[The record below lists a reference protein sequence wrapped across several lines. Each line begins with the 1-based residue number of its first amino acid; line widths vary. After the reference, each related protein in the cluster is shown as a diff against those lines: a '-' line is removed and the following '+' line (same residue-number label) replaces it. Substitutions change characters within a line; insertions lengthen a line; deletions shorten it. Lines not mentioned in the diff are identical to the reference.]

1 MRKNAK
7 KSEPKASWL
16 GGVKSAAIVLLIML
30 LSTTTAWAAKGDVVA
45 TGTCGDNLT
54 WTLTENGEDDFTYKS
69 KTYTPL
75 TLTIT
80 GTGEMKG
87 HAIEMSPWQNYEY
100 AITQLE
106 LPEGMT
112 HVGSYAF
119 YNTCFVKKFTLPA
132 SVTSIDYG
140 AFEKAGSQ
148 VSKGCTFTAA
158 TGSKLKELDPS
169 VFLDFGG
176 NVDLRNCT
184 SLTTIKEKAFVGYM
198 KKTLYLPISI
208 KTIKANAF
216 GYRKGTKPKVLV
228 SCKNSVLYVNGT
240 YKAFDTEAKN
250 IDITSDLNIR
260 SNKSDAL
267 SIYRVSLDEIKLT
280 FDEND
285 HSFVIANEQD
295 LLSLSDYV
303 RSSSFRNFY
312 FFDVSFKLTNDLDF
326 TNMPD
331 FTNSYGGKFTR
342 GNFVPIGANY
352 MFFGHFDGGG
362 HTISGLRC
370 SYVEDKTSVSIGLF
384 STVDYSNTIIE
395 NLTLVNPNFIGYKKC
410 VGGIVAGINA
420 GTVRNCTVVGGT
432 LNSNGND
439 KYINC
444 VGGIV
449 GYVELTDEK
458 SVNIDNCTVV
468 GTNICDGIG
477 GGCIVGTHENIKH
490 GTLNLK
496 NNFYD
501 ANIGLPII
509 VDDSYANFRRNKP
522 LYRLNLGYGVKSDAP
537 TYGDYVVA
545 TKGTTVNLDATA
557 SREWYDF
564 AGFKS
569 DDVTINNG
577 QFTMPAESVNVEINW
592 EAQENIS
599 VKASQVNGLYWT
611 TFYCGDAGY
620 YILEDEEAFAYT
632 ATVHDDEI
640 ILHSLGKYIP
650 MGSAVIIA
658 GEDNSISMKRD
669 DYGYPDFSVDN
680 DLKGVDWPTA
690 RTSLTSNDANTL
702 YMLSNKNNHFGFHSF
717 AGANVPA
724 RKAFFT
730 VPSSA
735 NARPFSMVFENE
747 TTSARQLLIT
757 NHESSVSNSRIYDL
771 NGRVVNGNN
780 LKPGIYVKNGKK
792 IVVK

>member
-1 MRKNAK
+1 
-7 KSEPKASWL
+7 
-16 GGVKSAAIVLLIML
+16 
-30 LSTTTAWAAKGDVVA
+30 
-45 TGTCGDNLT
+45 
-54 WTLTENGEDDFTYKS
+54 
-69 KTYTPL
+69 
-75 TLTIT
+75 
-80 GTGEMKG
+80 
-87 HAIEMSPWQNYEY
+87 
-100 AITQLE
+100 
-106 LPEGMT
+106 
-112 HVGSYAF
+112 
-119 YNTCFVKKFTLPA
+119 
-132 SVTSIDYG
+132 
-140 AFEKAGSQ
+140 
-148 VSKGCTFTAA
+148 
-158 TGSKLKELDPS
+158 
-169 VFLDFGG
+169 
-176 NVDLRNCT
+176 
-184 SLTTIKEKAFVGYM
+184 M

-208 KTIKANAF
+208 KTIKADAF
-216 GYRKGTKPKVLV
+216 GHRKGTKPKVWV
-228 SCKNSVLYVNGT
+228 SYKNSVVYVNGT
-240 YKAFDTEAKN
+240 YRAFDTEAKY

-267 SIYRVSLDEIKLT
+267 SIYRVSPDEIKLT
-280 FDEND
+280 FDKTD

-295 LLSLSDYV
+295 LLSFSDYV
-303 RSSSFRNFY
+303 CSSSFQNFY

-331 FTNSYGGKFTR
+331 FTKSYGGKFTR

-352 MFFGHFDGGG
+352 VFFGHFDGGG

-370 SYVEDKTSVSIGLF
+370 SYVDDKTSVSIGLF

-395 NLTLVNPNFIGYKKC
+395 NLTLVNPNFIGYKNC
-410 VGGIVAGINA
+410 VGGIVAGING

-449 GYVELTDEK
+449 GYVELSGEN

-477 GGCIVGTHENIKH
+477 GGCIVGTRENIKH

-509 VDDSYANFRRNKP
+509 VDDSYTNFRRNQP

-577 QFTMPAESVNVEINW
+577 QFTMPAESVNVEADW

-599 VKASQVNGLYWT
+599 VKASQVNGIYWT

-620 YILEDEEAFAYT
+620 HISDDEDAVAYT
-632 ATVHDDEI
+632 ATVRDDEI
-640 ILHSLGKYIP
+640 VLHTLGKYIP

-658 GEDNSISMKRD
+658 GEQNSVSMERD

-680 DLKGVDWPTA
+680 DLQGVDWPTA
-690 RTSLTSNDANTL
+690 RTTLTDNDSYEL
-702 YMLSNKNNHFGFHSF
+702 YMLSNKNNHFGFHHF
-717 AGANVPA
+717 AGTTVPA
-724 RKAFFT
+724 RKAYFT
-730 VPSSA
+730 ILTSA
-735 NARPFSMVFENE
+735 AAREFTMVFDEEATAIRELRVKNNE
-747 TTSARQLLIT
+747 SA
-757 NHESSVSNSRIYDL
+757 IYDL
-771 NGRVVNGNN
+771 NGRVVRGNN
-780 LKPGIYVKNGKK
+780 LKPGVYVKNGKK